1 MRFIETPVF
10 SAAVRRALDDE
21 SLRALQ
27 VALVQRPTQGLP
39 IPGSHGLRKL
49 RWAVA
54 GRGKRGGL
62 RIIYYWDPASE
73 AFYMLFAYLKQEQG
87 DLAPAQIRSLARLV
101 REEFG

>member
-1 MRFIETPVF
+1 MRFIETPVC

-27 VALVQRPTQGLP
+27 IALVQRPTQGLL

-54 GRGKRGGL
+54 GRGK
-62 RIIYYWDPASE
+62 
-73 AFYMLFAYLKQEQG
+73 
-87 DLAPAQIRSLARLV
+87 
-101 REEFG
+101 